1 MNTTCKKALF
11 LMALAFMAIAAAA
24 QSTCD
29 VIFLKDKTFVKGTII
44 EQIPN
49 EMLKVQ
55 TEDGKV
61 HSIRL
66 ADIEKITQETLE
78 ESKRPSNHK
87 KTSGGQALQRGY
99 RGLVDAGFCLNT
111 GYHVGNRMELSTS
124 HGYQF
129 NRHTFVGLGVGM
141 HYFFDSDKVNIPI
154 FAHARYDF
162 ADNAFTPFAELK
174 IGYSAGAY
182 DGFFGPGTGSFFIIM
197 QHLVLRMGLVRASA
211 TAKVFN
217 LASNAGAFAVFAT
230 GGVTHFMLG
239 LPLAAANIL
248 GNQLGT
254 RLAIRIGARMVR
266 NFLYVTLTLLLS
278 TLVYRFFLS

>member
-1 MNTTCKKALF
+1 
-11 LMALAFMAIAAAA
+11 MALAFMAIAAAA

-78 ESKRPSNHK
+78 EPKRPSNHK

-182 DGFFGPGTGSFFIIM
+182 DGFYLYPALGWRFAVKGKY
-197 QHLVLRMGLVRASA
+197 GLNIGIGYTLQLKEQKYIDYKNGVRYVADI
-211 TAKVFN
+211 TKE
-217 LASNAGAFAVFAT
+217 NAGGFVFKA
-230 GGVTHFMLG
+230 GFD
-239 LPLAAANIL
+239 
-248 GNQLGT
+248 
-254 RLAIRIGARMVR
+254 
-266 NFLYVTLTLLLS
+266 F
-278 TLVYRFFLS
+278 